1 MTRRMLIVDD
11 EETIRWALS
20 ELFMQDGWVVRSA
33 ADGTEAAE
41 RVEEDAFEFMITDLR
56 MPGLPGVEVVR
67 RARRAHPS
75 MGVMVLTGYASLETA
90 VEAVRLGAWDYVT
103 KPCDVRYLRSRVDQ
117 FTRERGGEQ
126 LRLASRAALS
136 MQDVEGF
143 RNGAGTELLSLRT
156 LGGQEGGVEG
166 AVGILREMFLDLG
179 LGNERGGALTQTCL
193 EALTIAPHPEH
204 TTLRAG
210 LLKGNIVVA
219 VSLPSNGW
227 EGPRA
232 FIDRLG
238 SSFGLN
244 VRSFEADG
252 QCHVVMSEG
261 L

>member
-1 MTRRMLIVDD
+1 
-11 EETIRWALS
+11 
-20 ELFMQDGWVVRSA
+20 
-33 ADGTEAAE
+33 
-41 RVEEDAFEFMITDLR
+41 
-56 MPGLPGVEVVR
+56 
-67 RARRAHPS
+67 
-75 MGVMVLTGYASLETA
+75 VMVLTGYASLETA

-103 KPCDVRYLRSRVDQ
+103 KPCDARYLRSRVEQ

-136 MQDVEGF
+136 AQDVEGF
-143 RNGAGTELLSLRT
+143 RNGGGTELLSLRT
-156 LGGQEGGVEG
+156 LGGEVGVEG

-179 LGNERGGALTQTCL
+179 LGKQRGGELTQTCL
-193 EALTIAPHPEH
+193 EALAIAPSPEQ
-204 TTLRAG
+204 TALRAG
-210 LLKGNIVVA
+210 LLKGNIVIN

-227 EGPRA
+227 QAPRA

-252 QCHVVMSEG
+252 RCHVVLSEG